1 MFQKKEKYLCNAAEY
16 SLLFQPSGEILAC
29 HYNRGYILGNYPQNT
44 IDDVWNGEKRKN
56 LTKKIRKGN
65 FPKTCEFCKRAIKNG
80 FYNKSGINKYQYITP
95 GQSGYPSSMEFQLD
109 NICNLECIMCSGEY
123 SALIRKNREKGT
135 PYISPYDENF
145 VYQIK
150 KYIHY
155 LKQASFTGGEP
166 FLIEIYYQIW
176 DLIQILNPH
185 LQIYVS
191 TNGTILNDK
200 IKKYLDKLNFNFT
213 ISIDSLQKDNYEKIR
228 RNASLEK
235 TLENID
241 FFIRYAKTKNLN
253 INIKSVVTPFNYK
266 NIPEVL
272 EFCNNNQI
280 NFIPKTVLIP
290 SFGNFSFSSELII
303 DDATK
308 TFEEIIKIKNP
319 TSQTENNNYSR
330 FKEILNEIKEIKKL
344 RKETI
349 EKYQNQS
356 IKKLEKE
363 FLKKMISQKRLISNY
378 SKTDLKEMA
387 QKLINSINDDESLK
401 KSLISFLSVPSEI
414 IASEFNRKDFN
425 KLIERFR
432 QCSIYE
438 ET

>member
-1 MFQKKEKYLCNAAEY
+1 
-16 SLLFQPSGEILAC
+16 
-29 HYNRGYILGNYPQNT
+29 
-44 IDDVWNGEKRKN
+44 
-56 LTKKIRKGN
+56 
-65 FPKTCEFCKRAIKNG
+65 
-80 FYNKSGINKYQYITP
+80 
-95 GQSGYPSSMEFQLD
+95 
-109 NICNLECIMCSGEY
+109 MCSGEY

-145 VYQIK
+145 VNQIK
-150 KYIHY
+150 KYIPF

-191 TNGTILNDK
+191 TNGTILNNK

-330 FKEILNEIKEIKKL
+330 FKEILNEIKEIKKI
-344 RKETI
+344 RK
-349 EKYQNQS
+349 
-356 IKKLEKE
+356 
-363 FLKKMISQKRLISNY
+363 
-378 SKTDLKEMA
+378 
-387 QKLINSINDDESLK
+387 
-401 KSLISFLSVPSEI
+401 
-414 IASEFNRKDFN
+414 
-425 KLIERFR
+425 
-432 QCSIYE
+432 
-438 ET
+438 

>member
-1 MFQKKEKYLCNAAEY
+1 
-16 SLLFQPSGEILAC
+16 
-29 HYNRGYILGNYPQNT
+29 
-44 IDDVWNGEKRKN
+44 
-56 LTKKIRKGN
+56 
-65 FPKTCEFCKRAIKNG
+65 
-80 FYNKSGINKYQYITP
+80 NKYQYITP

-145 VYQIK
+145 VNQIK
-150 KYIHY
+150 KYIPY

-176 DLIQILNPH
+176 NLIQILNPH

-266 NIPEVL
+266 DIPEVL